1 MIVESP
7 AKAKTIEKYLGKDYK
22 VLASFGHVRDL
33 PEKSLGVD
41 VAKNYEPEYTI
52 LPKAKK
58 ALSALKSALSGADK
72 VYLATDLDREGE
84 AISWHLTFAL
94 GLNKKKDKIN
104 RITFH
109 EITKSA
115 IEKAVANPRDLD
127 INLVD
132 AQQAR
137 RVLDR
142 LVGYK
147 LSPLLWKKV
156 KKGLS
161 AGRVQSVA
169 VRLVV
174 EREREIEAFKPEEY
188 WLLGV
193 DLSKKDKKE
202 TFSAYLVEMDKKVI
216 GKMSIKTKADADK
229 IEKDLTGADYEVI
242 EVKHEDSYRKPAAPF
257 TTSTLQM
264 EAARK
269 LGFSPKQTMMMAQ
282 MLYEDGHITYMRTDS
297 MNLSAESI
305 SAIQKLI
312 VKDYGEK
319 YLAKGGRVYATKAKH
334 AQEAHEAIRPTHFEN
349 SNVSNDRRAQKL
361 YELIWK
367 RTVATQMAD
376 ALFDVISAKIS
387 AVSSKYIFQTK
398 GEIIKFDGFMT
409 VYLEGKD
416 EETDEENSKIPALTT
431 GEILKFIQMI
441 KDQKFTEPPKRYTEA
456 MLVKKLESLG
466 IGRPSTYAPTL
477 ETIKNRGYVELSE
490 KKFQPTD
497 IGKIVSDLL
506 VKHFSEIV
514 DYKFTADMEDEFDEI
529 AEGKLEWHKVI
540 DDFYKPFAQNLTVK
554 NKELEKSEIM
564 PVEETGEKC
573 PECGEPLVIRHG
585 RFGKFV
591 ACSGYPK
598 CKYSKPLETKAENK
612 TLEVVGSDGDL
623 ESVKEAEEQKCEK
636 CGGKMIMK
644 EGRFGKFLACENY
657 PKCKNTLAVVGKTG
671 VKCPEC
677 EKGELI
683 ARTTKKRRTFWGC
696 SKYPDCKYATW
707 DNPTQPK
714 KEKVKKESEAT
725 EALVEG
731 VE

>member
-41 VAKNYEPEYTI
+41 VAKNYEPEYAI

-58 ALSALKSALSGADK
+58 ALAALKSALSGADK

-94 GLNKKKDKIN
+94 GLYKKKDKIN

-115 IEKAVANPRDLD
+115 IEKAVANPRGLD
-127 INLVD
+127 VNLVD

-174 EREREIEAFKPEEY
+174 EREREIEAFRPEEY

-193 DLSKKDKKE
+193 NLSKKDKKE
-202 TFSAYLVEMDKKVI
+202 TFSAYLVEMDKKAI
-216 GKMSIKTKADADK
+216 GKMSIKTKADADE
-229 IEKDLTGADYEVI
+229 IEKDLIGADYEVI
-242 EVKHEDSYRKPAAPF
+242 EVKHDDSYRKPAAPF

-361 YELIWK
+361 YGLIRK

-416 EETDEENSKIPALTT
+416 EETEEEISKIPSLTT

-466 IGRPSTYAPTL
+466 IGRPSTMHQHL
-477 ETIKNRGYVELSE
+477 RRS
-490 KKFQPTD
+490 
-497 IGKIVSDLL
+497 KIVVMLNYWRKNSNQLTSARLSLTFWLNTSRRLL
-506 VKHFSEIV
+506 ITNSQLIWK
-514 DYKFTADMEDEFDEI
+514 T
-529 AEGKLEWHKVI
+529 
-540 DDFYKPFAQNLTVK
+540 NLTRSQKVSS
-554 NKELEKSEIM
+554 N
-564 PVEETGEKC
+564 G
-573 PECGEPLVIRHG
+573 
-585 RFGKFV
+585 
-591 ACSGYPK
+591 
-598 CKYSKPLETKAENK
+598 TK
-612 TLEVVGSDGDL
+612 
-623 ESVKEAEEQKCEK
+623 
-636 CGGKMIMK
+636 
-644 EGRFGKFLACENY
+644 
-657 PKCKNTLAVVGKTG
+657 
-671 VKCPEC
+671 
-677 EKGELI
+677 
-683 ARTTKKRRTFWGC
+683 
-696 SKYPDCKYATW
+696 
-707 DNPTQPK
+707 
-714 KEKVKKESEAT
+714 
-725 EALVEG
+725 
-731 VE
+731 